1 MGDVL
6 RELRIVLV
14 ALAVLAVP
22 AFLLYKGYDSSPD
35 KTGSGASDSPGSV
48 RAATPADSDPTKIEP
63 EQSLYRRE
71 NMAAAI
77 RALRRKAGSRALLL
91 KVTVLPYAVEWHLRK
106 GERATGY
113 QWFAK
118 RKQLE
123 PIQVNVIGT
132 GSLDDEDFTLRRVS
146 ADVVAKLDA
155 RVRDEDAQYSTTN
168 LVLERVPPDAYLRWS
183 INAEAEGRSGLV
195 WNADPDG
202 RGFADPSEFARRR
215 LGG

>member
-1 MGDVL
+1 MRDVL

-14 ALAVLAVP
+14 ALAVLVIP
-22 AFLLYKGYDSSPD
+22 ALLLYKGYEASPD
-35 KTGSGASDSPGSV
+35 ESGSGASDAPGSV
-48 RAATPADSDPTKIEP
+48 RAATPTDPDPTKIEP
-63 EQSLYRRE
+63 EQSLYRRA

-77 RALRRKAGSRALLL
+77 RALRHRVGARALLL
-91 KVTVLPYAVEWHLRK
+91 KVTVFPYAVEWHLRK

-146 ADVVAKLDA
+146 SGVVAKLDA
-155 RVRDEDAQYSTTN
+155 RVRDEDAQYRTTN

-195 WNADPDG
+195 WNADSDG
-202 RGFADPSEFARRR
+202 RGFADPSEFARRH